1 MITNAKEKIAE
12 IEIMIAIEIE
22 AGVMVIEIA
31 AVMTGT
37 EAADLLLQKEAEV
50 VRPFRGLIQVNLELT
65 VKSKYSFNTFQYP
78 YANPT

>member
-1 MITNAKEKIAE
+1 MITNVKERIAE
-12 IEIMIAIEIE
+12 IEIMIAIETE

-37 EAADLLLQKEAEV
+37 EVADLLLQKEAEV
-50 VRPFRGLIQVNLELT
+50 DQPFNGLIQVNPELA
-65 VKSKYSFNTFQYP
+65 VKSKFLCSTFQYL

>member
-37 EAADLLLQKEAEV
+37 EVADLLLGRFYKFRHEKSLSWGEG
-50 VRPFRGLIQVNLELT
+50 VRKSRSERG
-65 VKSKYSFNTFQYP
+65 
-78 YANPT
+78 

>member
-1 MITNAKEKIAE
+1 MITNANGKIAE

-31 AVMTGT
+31 AVMMGT
-37 EAADLLLQKEAEV
+37 EVADLLLQKEAEV

>member
-1 MITNAKEKIAE
+1 VITNAKEKRAE

-37 EAADLLLQKEAEV
+37 EVADLLLQKEAEV
-50 VRPFRGLIQVNLELT
+50 VQPFRGLIQVNLELT

>member
-37 EAADLLLQKEAEV
+37 EVADLLLQKEAEV
-50 VRPFRGLIQVNLELT
+50 DQPFKGLIQVNLELT